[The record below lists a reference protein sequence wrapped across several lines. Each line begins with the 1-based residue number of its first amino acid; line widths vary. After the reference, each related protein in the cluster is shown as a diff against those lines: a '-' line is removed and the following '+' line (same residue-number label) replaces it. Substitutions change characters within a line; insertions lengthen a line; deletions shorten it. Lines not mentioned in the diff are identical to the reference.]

1 MAKVYSIKLPLE
13 QNMVS
18 DNSYNKNLS
27 ELLRQNVKMIL
38 LTNPGERIMEPEFGV
53 GFKKFLFEPITPETS
68 SKLESRI
75 YSQFSTY
82 LPSVSIN
89 NINIIPLADNNRY
102 NVKIVYSFL
111 PAGIDNEIIEIT
123 L

>member
-13 QNMVS
+13 ENMVS
-18 DNSYNKNLS
+18 DNSYNKTLS
-27 ELLRQNVKMIL
+27 ELLRQNIKMIL
-38 LTNPGERIMEPEFGV
+38 FTNPGERIMEPDFGV

-75 YSQFSTY
+75 KSQFSTY
-82 LPSVSIN
+82 MPSVSID
-89 NINIIPLADNNRY
+89 NINLTPLADKNQY
-102 NVKIVYSFL
+102 NVKITYSFL

>member
-27 ELLRQNVKMIL
+27 ELLRQNIKMIL